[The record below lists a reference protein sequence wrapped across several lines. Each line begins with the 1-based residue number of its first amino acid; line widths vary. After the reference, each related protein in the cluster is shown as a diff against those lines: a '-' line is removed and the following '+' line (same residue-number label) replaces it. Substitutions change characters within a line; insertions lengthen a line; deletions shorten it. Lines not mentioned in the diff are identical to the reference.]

1 MNIYIR
7 EAVRKIGNQSELA
20 RKLKVSKGT
29 VSSWLRGINN
39 VPPKKAL
46 EIEKLTNISAVLIV
60 FPDMGDKYGSPSK
73 PDFE

>member
-1 MNIYIR
+1 MNIYIQK
-7 EAVRKIGNQSELA
+7 AIKKVGSQAKLA
-20 RKLKVSKGT
+20 RKLKISKGA

-46 EIEKLTNISAVLIV
+46 EIEKLTNISAISIV
-60 FPDMGDKYGSPSK
+60 FPDRENKNDNPSK

>member
-7 EAVRKIGNQSELA
+7 EAVRKVGSQSELA
-20 RKLKVSKGT
+20 RKLKISKGT

-60 FPDMGDKYGSPSK
+60 FPDIGNKYGNPNK